1 MDAHGVLRLEPD
13 KIDPGRDLGAFGVG
27 TVPFDVVGSG
37 FPDAVDERSYLLT
50 L

>member
-1 MDAHGVLRLEPD
+1 MDSHGILRLEPD

-37 FPDAVDERSYLLT
+37 FPDAVDERLYLLT